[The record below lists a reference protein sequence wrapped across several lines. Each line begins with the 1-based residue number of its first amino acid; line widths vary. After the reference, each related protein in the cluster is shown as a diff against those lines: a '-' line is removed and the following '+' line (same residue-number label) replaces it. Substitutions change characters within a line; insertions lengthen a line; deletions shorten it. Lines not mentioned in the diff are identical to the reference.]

1 MRLSVARCS
10 HGNGVPLRKWTAA
23 ATSGSKPATYRT
35 LSIKDIIVKLA
46 HTRIIRVTRR
56 EADGG
61 RDKRDENKF
70 SI

>member
-10 HGNGVPLRKWTAA
+10 HGNGIPLRKWTAA
-23 ATSGSKPATYRT
+23 ATSGSKPATYWT

-46 HTRIIRVTRR
+46 HVIRVTRR
-56 EADGG
+56 ETDGG
-61 RDKRDENKF
+61 RGKRDENKF